1 MLSEGDKLQE
11 IERHVLASGGVPI
24 GMPHVRPF
32 PGDLRGRFGVELLY
46 ESGHRLAVFI
56 LVDVSRG
63 YPLWVRYSFYLRDR
77 LGRCVFRYDNAAHYP
92 EMSTFPHHKH
102 VGPDKVAGE
111 HLRPSLRH
119 VLDEVERSVS
129 RPAAG

>member
-1 MLSEGDKLQE
+1 M
-11 IERHVLASGGVPI
+11 LASGGVPI
-24 GMPHVRPF
+24 GMPRVRPF

-92 EMSTFPHHKH
+92 RCRPSRTTSTS
-102 VGPDKVAGE
+102 GPDEVAGE
-111 HLRPSLRH
+111 HPRPSLRH
-119 VLDEVERSVS
+119 VLDEVERSVEQ
-129 RPAAG
+129 AGGWMRGS